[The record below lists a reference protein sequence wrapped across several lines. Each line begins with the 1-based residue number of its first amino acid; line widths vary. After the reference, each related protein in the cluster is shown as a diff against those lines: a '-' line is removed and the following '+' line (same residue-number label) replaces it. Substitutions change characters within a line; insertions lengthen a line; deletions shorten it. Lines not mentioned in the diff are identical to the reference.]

1 MEEAEEPL
9 VLLAAQHQAAGGR
22 AGALLARQDS
32 RLATEVWIV
41 LLVNLVEAE
50 EDLDLQVLGPNQQQ
64 LLVMVEAVVV
74 QGIGAKK
81 AQALVLLTAAAVVGA
96 VEAPVY
102 LAKPV
107 EAG

>member
-1 MEEAEEPL
+1 
-9 VLLAAQHQAAGGR
+9 
-22 AGALLARQDS
+22 
-32 RLATEVWIV
+32 
-41 LLVNLVEAE
+41 
-50 EDLDLQVLGPNQQQ
+50 LGPNQQQ

-81 AQALVLLTAAAVVGA
+81 AQALVLLTAAAVVVA

-107 EAG
+107 EAE

>member
-1 MEEAEEPL
+1 MEEAEEVL
-9 VLLAAQHQAAGGR
+9 VLLVAQHQAAGGR
-22 AGALLARQDS
+22 AGVLLV
-32 RLATEVWIV
+32 RLENRIATEVWIL

-81 AQALVLLTAAAVVGA
+81 AQALVLLTAAAVVVA

-107 EAG
+107 EAE